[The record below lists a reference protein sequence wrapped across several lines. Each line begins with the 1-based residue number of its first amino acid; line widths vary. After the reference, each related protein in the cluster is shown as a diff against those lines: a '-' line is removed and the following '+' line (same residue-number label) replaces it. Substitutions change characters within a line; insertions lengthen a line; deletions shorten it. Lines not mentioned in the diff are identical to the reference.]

1 MQANV
6 RGRDIGSFVTEAH
19 RERGE
24 APAGV
29 WLEWGGQLEN
39 LVAAKAGTNS
49 RSIRNRAAVV
59 FAVARLAGLGIH
71 ALGSCP

>member
-1 MQANV
+1 MKP
-6 RGRDIGSFVTEAH
+6 
-19 RERGE
+19 
-24 APAGV
+24 PAGV